1 MRDSKT
7 GLENALVLCC
17 SDQKLLLHYL
27 ANCAF
32 LHALECNSFVC
43 PDCLTVR
50 LFEQNVLKDQAQ
62 FCLIRGRHM
71 SEITRRE
78 KSDNSSMSTVGA

>member
-1 MRDSKT
+1 M
-7 GLENALVLCC
+7 
-17 SDQKLLLHYL
+17 
-27 ANCAF
+27 NCAF
-32 LHALECNSFVC
+32 TYNALECNSFVY

-50 LFEQNVLKDQAQ
+50 LFEQNVLKHQAQ

>member
-1 MRDSKT
+1 M
-7 GLENALVLCC
+7 L
-17 SDQKLLLHYL
+17 
-27 ANCAF
+27 
-32 LHALECNSFVC
+32 LECNSFVC

-50 LFEQNVLKDQAQ
+50 LFEQNVLKHQAQ
-62 FCLIRGRHM
+62 FCLIWGRHM

>member
-1 MRDSKT
+1 MR
-7 GLENALVLCC
+7 
-17 SDQKLLLHYL
+17 
-27 ANCAF
+27 
-32 LHALECNSFVC
+32 ALECDSFVC

-50 LFEQNVLKDQAQ
+50 LFEQNMLKDQAQ